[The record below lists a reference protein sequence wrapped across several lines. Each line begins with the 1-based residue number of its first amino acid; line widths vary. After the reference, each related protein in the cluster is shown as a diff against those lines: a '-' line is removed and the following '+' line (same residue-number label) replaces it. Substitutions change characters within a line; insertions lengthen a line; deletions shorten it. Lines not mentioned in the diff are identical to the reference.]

1 MSELE
6 TQIDR
11 LLDRARET
19 LEKIATKADE
29 DDLGTVLS
37 LLDDLEDVADEAE
50 DILSSADLTQLA
62 SAIDWS
68 DLPET
73 IELEDLP
80 DAVRDRDLSEV
91 LVLRK
96 LLELSELHKLWE
108 GMDTRELWREKREF
122 DDEMDD
128 ITEDHDDEAT
138 DSMRDASM
146 PAGDVHEIDPETIEN
161 AIQSELSE
169 SVGEFREK
177 LLEARERLRDLRERT
192 EDRFPERRRNRSRNP
207 TAVTTMPQRAVT
219 AGGVANH
226 STVPA
231 ETRHS
236 TAPNRPRIY
245 GSRFEAAGGADDG

>member
-29 DDLGTVLS
+29 DDLGPVLS

-62 SAIDWS
+62 RAIDWS
-68 DLPET
+68 DLPDA
-73 IELEDLP
+73 IELEELP
-80 DAVRDRDLSEV
+80 EAVRDRDLSEV

-128 ITEDHDDEAT
+128 ITEDEDDAS
-138 DSMRDASM
+138 DSMREASI
-146 PAGDVHEIDPETIEN
+146 PAGEVHEIDPESIEN
-161 AIQSELSE
+161 AIQSELTE

-177 LLEARERLRDLRERT
+177 LLEARERLRDLRART
-192 EDRFPERRRNRSRNP
+192 EDRFPDRRRNRSRNP
-207 TAVTTMPQRAVT
+207 TAVTTMPQRGVT
-219 AGGVANH
+219 SGGVANH
-226 STVPA
+226 STVPV

-245 GSRFEAAGGADDG
+245 GSRFESAGGADDG